1 MTVTHDY
8 AASGWLQAFIGTPD
22 PALQQLRLFSK
33 KQIDSVD
40 VLSNLSTIRE
50 KASELDG
57 ILEQLWAY
65 AKQNELIWLLQRV
78 PATQPD
84 WELPMD
90 DQFTI
95 HCVAPPKIDSP
106 QDLSCALGIRD
117 WSTRVMLRILR
128 SDFATW
134 QRKVSRVGSGAP
146 IGFTVTTSEAQMME
160 LPSVATWTANQW
172 VNGVWKISIDGQPN
186 MNAILEEPIHVK
198 RPELRDCMDDLTL
211 AIEWADS
218 NLRKIKNSPKA
229 ESDGVPSWI
238 PMADPLYALHD
249 TLYLADGQISVT
261 RSFRTTWE
269 AVWPVIYC
277 RRRKLVR
284 GHCEMQSIRRH
295 LDHAFE
301 TEPNLVAWTFFLGE
315 MLSQIFLGDGIGIS
329 AKYRV

>member
-8 AASGWLQAFIGTPD
+8 AASGWLQAFIGTQD
-22 PALQQLRLFSK
+22 PALQQLRISSK
-33 KQIDSVD
+33 KQIDSID
-40 VLSNLSTIRE
+40 ILSNLSTIRE
-50 KASELDG
+50 KADELDG

-65 AKQNELIWLLQRV
+65 AKQNELVWLLQRV
-78 PATQPD
+78 PATQRD

-95 HCVAPPKIDSP
+95 HCVTPPKIDSP
-106 QDLSCALGIRD
+106 QDLACALGIRD
-117 WSTRVMLRILR
+117 WSTQVVMRILR

-146 IGFTVTTSEAQMME
+146 IGFTVATSEAHMME
-160 LPSVATWTANQW
+160 LPSVAKWRANQW
-172 VNGVWKISIDGQPN
+172 VNGVWEISIDGQPN
-186 MNAILEEPIHVK
+186 MNAIIEEPIHVN
-198 RPELRDCMDDLTL
+198 RPELQHCMDDLTI
-211 AIEWADS
+211 AIEWAD
-218 NLRKIKNSPKA
+218 NHLRKSKNSAKA

-238 PMADPLYALHD
+238 PMTDPLYALHD

-261 RSFRTTWE
+261 RSFRTIWE

-284 GHCEMQSIRRH
+284 GHCEMQLIRRQ
-295 LDHAFE
+295 LDYAFE
-301 TEPNLVAWTFFLGE
+301 TEPSLVAWTFLFGE
-315 MLSQIFLGDGIGIS
+315 MLSQMFLGDGIGIS